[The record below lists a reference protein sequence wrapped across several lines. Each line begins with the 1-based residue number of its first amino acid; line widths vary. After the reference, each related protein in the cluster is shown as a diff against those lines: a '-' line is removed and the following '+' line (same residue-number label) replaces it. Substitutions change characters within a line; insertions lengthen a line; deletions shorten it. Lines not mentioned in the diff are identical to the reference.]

1 MLQAKASWTNDF
13 GNDGLTTQAAL
24 LDEPF
29 TIAAANPGRSAA
41 VITVNLAA
49 WRNENVALF
58 GQYQGE
64 FRSNASSN
72 QGSIG
77 VRIFW

>member
-24 LDEPF
+24 LGAPF

-49 WRNENVALF
+49 WRTENVALF
-58 GQYQGE
+58 AQYQGD
-64 FRSNASSN
+64 FRSNATSN

-77 VRIFW
+77 VRVIW